1 MYLGVTKNKV
11 AQGGQVMEAYI
22 PSQAKQRNRGF
33 GLLGRGGKLQDG
45 DGEEMYVWKI
55 RLVLH
60 EVKIFSGR

>member
-1 MYLGVTKNKV
+1 
-11 AQGGQVMEAYI
+11 MEAYI
-22 PSQAKQRNRGF
+22 PSKAKQRNRGF

-60 EVKIFSGR
+60 EVKCFSGR